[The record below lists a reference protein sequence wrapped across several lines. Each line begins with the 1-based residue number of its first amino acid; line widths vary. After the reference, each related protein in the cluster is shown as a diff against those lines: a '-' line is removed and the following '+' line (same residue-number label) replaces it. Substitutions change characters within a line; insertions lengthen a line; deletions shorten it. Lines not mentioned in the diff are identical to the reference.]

1 MVQHSEN
8 MNSLSP
14 RLEVYLLKER
24 ERKIEEGGRGNRANT
39 PIADFN
45 AKVAESTKNSG
56 SPNQICIAV
65 NAIVMSKCST
75 ELDLLACTMQS
86 YISCECF

>member
-24 ERKIEEGGRGNRANT
+24 ERVKLRKEAGAIGRT
-39 PIADFN
+39 KFADFN
-45 AKVAESTKNSG
+45 AKVAERT
-56 SPNQICIAV
+56 
-65 NAIVMSKCST
+65 
-75 ELDLLACTMQS
+75 
-86 YISCECF
+86 

>member
-24 ERKIEEGGRGNRANT
+24 EKLRKEAGAIGGT
-39 PIADFN
+39 KFADFN
-45 AKVAESTKNSG
+45 AKVAEST
-56 SPNQICIAV
+56 
-65 NAIVMSKCST
+65 
-75 ELDLLACTMQS
+75 
-86 YISCECF
+86 